1 MRHITFVTALAAVLL
16 AGLLPAGAQN
26 QPKGQQQ
33 PAAPAPARPYKPVAV
48 TAPKPMAD
56 ASFESL
62 RKELAAVAQKKDRAA
77 LAKLVVAQGFF
88 WERENGDA
96 ADKRKSG
103 LDNLSTALGL
113 SNKAGAG
120 WDILAGYAEDSS
132 GAPSPE
138 HKGAICAPADP
149 DFNGKDFDELIKATQ
164 TDATEWGY
172 PVSAGIDVHAAPQ
185 ANAAVIDKLG
195 LVFVRVMPEPTPVS
209 AAYVRIVTPSG
220 KTGYVSVDAIV
231 PIGNDQLCYVKDG
244 GAWKIGGYIGGGE
257 PQ

>member
-1 MRHITFVTALAAVLL
+1 MRHITLVSALTAMLL

-26 QPKGQQQ
+26 PPKGQQP
-33 PAAPAPARPYKPVAV
+33 PAATPARPYKPVSI
-48 TAPKPMAD
+48 TPPKPMTD
-56 ASFESL
+56 ASFEAL
-62 RKELAAVAQKKDRAA
+62 RKELAGVAQKRDRAA
-77 LAKLVVAQGFF
+77 LARLVVAQGFF

-113 SNKAGAG
+113 GNKAGAG
-120 WDILAGYAEDSS
+120 WDILAGYADDPS
-132 GAPSPE
+132 GSPSPE

-164 TDATEWGY
+164 TDPAEWGY
-172 PVSAGIDVHAAPQ
+172 SMSAGTEVHGTPQ
-185 ANAAVIDKLG
+185 ANAPVIDKLG
-195 LVFVRVMPEPTPVS
+195 LAFVRVMPEPTPAS

-220 KTGYVSVDAIV
+220 KTGYVSVDAIA

-244 GAWKIGGYIGGGE
+244 GAWKIGGFIGGGE

>member
-1 MRHITFVTALAAVLL
+1 MRHVHSAFVFAAVLV
-16 AGLLPAGAQN
+16 AGLLPAAAQN
-26 QPKGQQQ
+26 QPKGQQ
-33 PAAPAPARPYKPVAV
+33 PPPPAPVRPYKPVAI

-56 ASFESL
+56 ASFEAMRQQL
-62 RKELAAVAQKKDRAA
+62 GEAAKRKDRAA
-77 LAKLVVAQGFF
+77 LARLVVAQGLF

-96 ADKRKSG
+96 AAKGKSG
-103 LDNLSTALGL
+103 LDNLSAALGL
-113 SNKAGAG
+113 NNKGGAG
-120 WDILAGYAEDSS
+120 WEMLAGYAEDATAS
-132 GAPSPE
+132 PSPE

-149 DFNGKDFDELIKATQ
+149 AYNGNDFDALINATQ
-164 TDATEWGY
+164 TDVSEWGY